1 MAFTIPDKMR
11 GFLFNPSESFWKV
24 ADEDTRDTLL
34 YFFLLAVIYALLATL
49 MTAVRVFRHPF
60 LALFGL
66 GFGLDLIIPKFLIV
80 IIFSWLFALIY
91 SLLLH
96 FWIYLLG
103 GRRGIYRT
111 IRSVLYSLTAFML
124 IGWIPDIGFPIG
136 MLWSAVVGIIG
147 VQELQQTSRSR
158 AAVAV
163 ILAIL
168 TFMIVIPALFWP
180 LLMEVVTTGP
190 KLIGPY

>member
-1 MAFTIPDKMR
+1 MVFTIPDKLR

-24 ADEDTRDTLL
+24 AEEDIRHALL
-34 YFFLLAVIYALLATL
+34 YFFLLSLIYAILATL
-49 MTAVRVFRHPF
+49 MTVRVFEHPF

-66 GFGLDLIIPKFLIV
+66 RFGLDLIFLKFLMVIV
-80 IIFSWLFALIY
+80 FSWLYALIY

-103 GRRGIYRT
+103 GRKGIYPT
-111 IRSVLYSLTAFML
+111 FRSVLYSLTALML
-124 IGWIPDIGFPIG
+124 IGWIPDIGLPIG
-136 MLWSAVVGIIG
+136 ILWSVVAGIIG
-147 VQELQQTSRSR
+147 IQELQQTSRSR

-168 TFMIVIPALFWP
+168 TFMIVTGALFWK

>member
-1 MAFTIPDKMR
+1 MQFTIPDKMR

-24 ADEDTRDTLL
+24 ADEGSREALL

-49 MTAVRVFRHPF
+49 MTAVRVFKHPF

-66 GFGLDLIIPKFLIV
+66 GFGLDLIIPKFLV
-80 IIFSWLFALIY
+80 VVIFSWFFALSY
-91 SLLLH
+91 ALLLH

-103 GRRGIYRT
+103 GRKGIYQTLRLA
-111 IRSVLYSLTAFML
+111 LYSLTAFML
-124 IGWIPDIGFPIG
+124 IGWIPDIGPVIG
-136 MLWSAVVGIIG
+136 MLWSVVVGIIG

-168 TFMIVIPALFWP
+168 TFMIVIPALFWA
-180 LLMEVVTTGP
+180 LLMEVVMSGP
-190 KLIGPY
+190 KIIGPY

>member
-24 ADEDTRDTLL
+24 VDENIRDTLL
-34 YFFLLAVIYALLATL
+34 YFFFLSVIYALLATL
-49 MTAVRVFRHPF
+49 MTAVRVFKHPF

-66 GFGLDLIIPKFLIV
+66 GFGIDLIIPKFLFV
-80 IIFSWLFALIY
+80 IIFSWLFALIFA
-91 SLLLH
+91 LLLH

-103 GRRGIYRT
+103 GRKGIYQT

-124 IGWIPDIGFPIG
+124 IGWIPDIGPLVGVF
-136 MLWSAVVGIIG
+136 WSLVVGIIG
-147 VQELQQTSRSR
+147 IQELQQTSRSR

-180 LLMEVVTTGP
+180 LLMEVVMTGP